1 MRINANIL
9 LNTIFWT
16 FILSLF
22 FSSCVPVK
30 KQIYL
35 QAKGDSIKSQYNNP
49 VVTGY
54 KLQPRNSLYIKILS
68 LDDKTYEFFN
78 LGAGTT
84 SGGTFMDASIYLNS
98 YYIDPDGYIDLP
110 FIGKV
115 FLKDLTIEETKTKI
129 QTEIEKYLNKTTVIV
144 RLVNYNV
151 TVVGEVNR
159 PGQYKVYQD
168 KINIFEILGLAG
180 DLKTF
185 AKRSDV
191 ILVRKTENKT
201 KIYHIDLLNEDLLES
216 DYYYIMP
223 DDIVYVKPV
232 TSKNFA
238 FETFPYTL
246 VISSISLA
254 LAIFALIK

>member
-35 QAKGDSIKSQYNNP
+35 QAEGDSIKSQFVNQKIFDYR
-49 VVTGY
+49 
-54 KLQPRNSLYIKILS
+54 LQPGNNLYVKVYSI
-68 LDDKTYEFFN
+68 DEKTYEFFN
-78 LGAGTT
+78 LGYGS
-84 SGGTFMDASIYLNS
+84 SGNLYYDAAVYLNS
-98 YYIDPDGYIDLP
+98 YYLDKEGLVDLP

-115 FLKDLTIEETKTKI
+115 YLKDLTVEEAKNTI
-129 QTEIEKYLNKTTVIV
+129 QAEIDKYLNKTTVIV
-144 RLVNYNV
+144 RLVNYTV

-185 AKRSDV
+185 AKRNDV
-191 ILVRKTENKT
+191 IMVRKTENKT
-201 KIYHIDLLNEDLLES
+201 KIYHIDLLSEALLES

-232 TSKNFA
+232 TGKNFA

>member
-1 MRINANIL
+1 MG
-9 LNTIFWT
+9 F
-16 FILSLF
+16 
-22 FSSCVPVK
+22 
-30 KQIYL
+30 
-35 QAKGDSIKSQYNNP
+35 G
-49 VVTGY
+49 
-54 KLQPRNSLYIKILS
+54 
-68 LDDKTYEFFN
+68 
-78 LGAGTT
+78 T
-84 SGGTFMDASIYLNS
+84 SGNIYYDAAVYLNS
-98 YYIDPDGYIDLP
+98 YYIDNEGYVELP
-110 FIGKV
+110 FIGKIY
-115 FLKDLTIEETKTKI
+115 LKGFTVEEAKKI
-129 QTEIEKYLNKTTVIV
+129 IQAEIDKYLNKTTVIV
-144 RLVNYNV
+144 KLVNYTI
-151 TVVGEVNR
+151 TVVGEVNN
-159 PGQYKVYQD
+159 PGLYKVYQD

-185 AKRSDV
+185 AKRNDV

-232 TSKNFA
+232 TGKNFA